1 MFNEKQP
8 TDHINLNGKSED
20 NSKSTTTSTLKR
32 SQSYFG
38 ADFNRGDT
46 GTVDSSKSSAESN
59 SRNYNQG
66 SFYERDDDKSH
77 SHAYFYIGP
86 ISADKQSKQLLED
99 RTSSTTIK
107 LDTDQYDDSFS
118 DTVRS
123 IFQSFEKMYYQSK
136 EMAQQLMSIFY

>member
-1 MFNEKQP
+1 M
-8 TDHINLNGKSED
+8 

-66 SFYERDDDKSH
+66 SFYERENLGLRAH
-77 SHAYFYIGP
+77 
-86 ISADKQSKQLLED
+86 
-99 RTSSTTIK
+99 
-107 LDTDQYDDSFS
+107 
-118 DTVRS
+118 
-123 IFQSFEKMYYQSK
+123 
-136 EMAQQLMSIFY
+136 